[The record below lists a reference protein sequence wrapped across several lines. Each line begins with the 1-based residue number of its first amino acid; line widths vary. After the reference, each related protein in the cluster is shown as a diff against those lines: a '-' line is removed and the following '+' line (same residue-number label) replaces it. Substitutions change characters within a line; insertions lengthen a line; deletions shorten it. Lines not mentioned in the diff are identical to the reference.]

1 MKRKPINSIRVGNDD
16 CRTQQQFDADL
27 MNAIIEIQNLL
38 NTNFGWM
45 MIMNKI
51 ALQEKSLQTI
61 IKAIKKL
68 KTNPQQGETNAR

>member
-1 MKRKPINSIRVGNDD
+1 MSKKTNDSIRVGDSG
-16 CRTQQQFDADL
+16 L
-27 MNAIIEIQNLL
+27 IPAIIEIQDLL
-38 NTNFGWM
+38 EIDFSWLITM
-45 MIMNKI
+45 DRM

>member
-1 MKRKPINSIRVGNDD
+1 MSKKTNDSIRVGDSGLI
-16 CRTQQQFDADL
+16 T
-27 MNAIIEIQNLL
+27 AIIEIQDLL
-38 NTNFGWM
+38 DIDFGWIITM
-45 MIMNKI
+45 DRM